1 MAGLLSIRCGK
12 RAGGCAVA
20 FGLALAFCA
29 PASASETCMLCSAKE
44 GSLYEE
50 PATPLSVEIE
60 TTLDFDRVALSGPGG
75 GMVTIDAISGRRSVS
90 GDLVELGGV
99 AVQGTAT
106 VRGEPGR
113 AIRIQLPAAVTLHS
127 GEGGSAELSDIEA
140 DLPRGGARLGRDG
153 TLRFSFGGRLTVKGD
168 ASGDYRGRI
177 PLVVD
182 YQ

>member
-1 MAGLLSIRCGK
+1 MAGLLPKICENK
-12 RAGGCAVA
+12 AGRRFV
-20 FGLALAFCA
+20 ALAFAATFCG
-29 PASASETCMLCSAKE
+29 PASATETCMLCPAKA

-75 GMVTIDAISGRRSVS
+75 GMVAIDPISGRRSVS
-90 GDLVELGGV
+90 GELVELGGM
-99 AVQGTAT
+99 AIQGTAT

-113 AIRIQLPAAVTLHS
+113 AVRIQLPAAVTLHS

-153 TLRFSFGGRLTVKGD
+153 TLRFSFGGRLSVKGD